1 MERYTDMTTEGSAS
15 TASTVD
21 LADIADAT
29 DRVRQYEAGWRAVPL
44 CPICMEPSLSV
55 RPLLHATKPA
65 ADAGDLSRHAMCA
78 SCRRQWPDACP
89 FCRLP
94 LVPEAPPPPPPLP
107 AALLRF
113 HELHGLPRHDGPP
126 APRAATRERRNA
138 ITAAHLMYPHG
149 PLADHPAPVLARV
162 AAASTDAV
170 AVAVGERR
178 RRLSE
183 KFTGFLRRRRSMPAR
198 LPDDMVR
205 LSMHAGPLPSVRH
218 TCDGCRGGCM
228 ECDPEGNL
236 MELDE
241 WWPSV

>member
-1 MERYTDMTTEGSAS
+1 M
-15 TASTVD
+15 
-21 LADIADAT
+21 
-29 DRVRQYEAGWRAVPL
+29 
-44 CPICMEPSLSV
+44 
-55 RPLLHATKPA
+55 PLLPA
-65 ADAGDLSRHAMCA
+65 AARSGGAA
-78 SCRRQWPDACP
+78 A
-89 FCRLP
+89 
-94 LVPEAPPPPPPLP
+94 APPLP

-183 KFTGFLRRRRSMPAR
+183 FTGFLQRRRSMPAR

>member
-1 MERYTDMTTEGSAS
+1 
-15 TASTVD
+15 
-21 LADIADAT
+21 
-29 DRVRQYEAGWRAVPL
+29 
-44 CPICMEPSLSV
+44 
-55 RPLLHATKPA
+55 
-65 ADAGDLSRHAMCA
+65 
-78 SCRRQWPDACP
+78 
-89 FCRLP
+89 
-94 LVPEAPPPPPPLP
+94 
-107 AALLRF
+107 
-113 HELHGLPRHDGPP
+113 
-126 APRAATRERRNA
+126 
-138 ITAAHLMYPHG
+138 MYPHG
-149 PLADHPAPVLARV
+149 PLADHPAPSRV
-162 AAASTDAV
+162 AAAQRRAV

-205 LSMHAGPLPSVRH
+205 LSMHAGPLPPVRH

>member
-1 MERYTDMTTEGSAS
+1 M
-15 TASTVD
+15 
-21 LADIADAT
+21 
-29 DRVRQYEAGWRAVPL
+29 
-44 CPICMEPSLSV
+44 
-55 RPLLHATKPA
+55 
-65 ADAGDLSRHAMCA
+65 
-78 SCRRQWPDACP
+78 
-89 FCRLP
+89 
-94 LVPEAPPPPPPLP
+94 
-107 AALLRF
+107 
-113 HELHGLPRHDGPP
+113 
-126 APRAATRERRNA
+126 
-138 ITAAHLMYPHG
+138 
-149 PLADHPAPVLARV
+149 LARV

-183 KFTGFLRRRRSMPAR
+183 KFTGFLQRRRSMPAR

-205 LSMHAGPLPSVRH
+205 LSMHAGPLPVVRH

>member
-1 MERYTDMTTEGSAS
+1 METCEITT
-15 TASTVD
+15 D

-113 HELHGLPRHDGPP
+113 HELHGLPRLDGPP

-149 PLADHPAPVLARV
+149 PLADHTRADPAL
-162 AAASTDAV
+162 
-170 AVAVGERR
+170 G
-178 RRLSE
+178 
-183 KFTGFLRRRRSMPAR
+183 RSPAR
-198 LPDDMVR
+198 DTLFRAHGHGYR
-205 LSMHAGPLPSVRH
+205 LGRIPLSPLTPR
-218 TCDGCRGGCM
+218 
-228 ECDPEGNL
+228 P
-236 MELDE
+236 
-241 WWPSV
+241 